1 MDPGYVTAGPQPSQV
16 VPSYAP
22 LAQPPQGRP
31 TENWNQSHYSDNGR
45 RQQRAAVTY
54 NDPQASGNTRQQQ
67 GYQQDEEHG
76 HYGVYS
82 RREQSGFQSHQYGAH
97 RQGGTSRQGGAG
109 QSMALA
115 PYQRPPPPPSVPYM
129 EYAVIPLS
137 CLFISCTIFTRE
149 FDRLLTLRNIAG
161 DTAGLGGRVECSLF
175 RVCSHN
181 TTMIQFQLHTYL
193 LERL

>member
-1 MDPGYVTAGPQPSQV
+1 M
-16 VPSYAP
+16 
-22 LAQPPQGRP
+22 
-31 TENWNQSHYSDNGR
+31 
-45 RQQRAAVTY
+45 TY
-54 NDPQASGNTRQQQ
+54 NDPQASVYTRRQQSH
-67 GYQQDEEHG
+67 QQDDEQG

-97 RQGGTSRQGGAG
+97 RQGGAG

-129 EYAVIPLS
+129 EYAVIPVVFSYSFFLHKLHPLIRS
-137 CLFISCTIFTRE
+137 S
-149 FDRLLTLRNIAG
+149 LTFRNITG
-161 DTAGLGGRVECSLF
+161 DTAGLGGRVEHSVF

-181 TTMIQFQLHTYL
+181 TMQFQLQIYL